1 MKNTKNI
8 LNTTLYTIRTKIS
21 SRQEAAVAPDFHQD
35 DIAAQVLPAGN
46 EFLAVDEKKVMNK
59 RNAKQERKIQEGG
72 IKVILNQES
81 QTECKGFQTCHQ
93 ETYTQKIM
101 IAASCTAL
109 SMRRS
114 LKAGD
119 STNNKTGYKG
129 GFSLFRRNIL
139 AGVFSGLSV
148 LSHIAEAEE
157 ADQQDKQ

>member
-1 MKNTKNI
+1 M
-8 LNTTLYTIRTKIS
+8 
-21 SRQEAAVAPDFHQD
+21 
-35 DIAAQVLPAGN
+35 LPAGN

-93 ETYTQKIM
+93 ETSTQKIM

-109 SMRRS
+109 SRRRS

-139 AGVFSGLSV
+139 AGVFSGLSD

-157 ADQQDKQ
+157 AD